1 MAYISLLLPAF
12 HLSTTDINEI
22 SKQCSLQFNLSQ
34 DKFELLKI
42 KNNSTQINYGIKFNE
57 SYLSLSSIEDL
68 IYQKNCMQS
77 LSEKVFESLYSMN
90 QKLNEVIN
98 SFKKD
103 IVNDNNKLKEL
114 ISKQIDYSDNFR
126 LNTEKT
132 LNKIKDEFKNI
143 VQELETLKN
152 KSNSKDDFNN
162 NLNFKDIENSLDII
176 NNTNININENG
187 DLNKEKN
194 NLYNSLNGNM
204 IK

>member
-34 DKFELLKI
+34 DKFELLEI

-103 IVNDNNKLKEL
+103 IVN
-114 ISKQIDYSDNFR
+114 
-126 LNTEKT
+126 
-132 LNKIKDEFKNI
+132 KIKDEFKNI

-187 DLNKEKN
+187 NLNKEKN

>member
-34 DKFELLKI
+34 DKFELLEI

-143 VQELETLKN
+143 VQELESLKN

-162 NLNFKDIENSLDII
+162 NLKFKNIENSLDII
-176 NNTNININENG
+176 NNTNINISENSN
-187 DLNKEKN
+187 LNKEKN

>member
-187 DLNKEKN
+187 GLNKEKN

>member
-1 MAYISLLLPAF
+1 MSYISLLLPAF
-12 HLSTTDINEI
+12 HLCTTDINEI
-22 SKQCSLQFNLSQ
+22 SKQCSLQFNLPQ
-34 DKFELLKI
+34 DKFELLEI
-42 KNNSTQINYGIKFNE
+42 KNNTSQINYGIKFNE

-77 LSEKVFESLYSMN
+77 LSEKVFESLHSMN

-98 SFKKD
+98 SFKND
-103 IVNDNNKLKEL
+103 IVNDNQKLKEL
-114 ISKQIDYSDNFR
+114 LSKQIDYSDNFR

-132 LNKIKDEFKNI
+132 LNKIQDEFKNI

-176 NNTNININENG
+176 NKTNITDNGVVEN
-187 DLNKEKN
+187 DKKNLN
-194 NLYNSLNGNM
+194 NSLNDNI

>member
-1 MAYISLLLPAF
+1 MSYISLLLPAF
-12 HLSTTDINEI
+12 HLCTTDINEI
-22 SKQCSLQFNLSQ
+22 SKQCSLQFNLPQ
-34 DKFELLKI
+34 DKFELLEI
-42 KNNSTQINYGIKFNE
+42 KNNTSQINYGIKFNE
-57 SYLSLSSIEDL
+57 SYFSLSSIEDL

-77 LSEKVFESLYSMN
+77 LSEKVFESLHSMN

-98 SFKKD
+98 SFKND
-103 IVNDNNKLKEL
+103 IVNDNQKLKEL
-114 ISKQIDYSDNFR
+114 LSKQIDYSDNFR

-176 NNTNININENG
+176 NKTNITDNGVVEN
-187 DLNKEKN
+187 DKKNLN
-194 NLYNSLNGNM
+194 NSLNDNI

>member
-1 MAYISLLLPAF
+1 MSYISLLLPAF
-12 HLSTTDINEI
+12 HLCTTDINEI
-22 SKQCSLQFNLSQ
+22 SKQCSLQFNLPQ
-34 DKFELLKI
+34 DKFELLEI
-42 KNNSTQINYGIKFNE
+42 KNNTSQINYGIKFNE

-77 LSEKVFESLYSMN
+77 LSEKVFESLHSMN

-98 SFKKD
+98 SFKND
-103 IVNDNNKLKEL
+103 IVNDNQKLKEFL
-114 ISKQIDYSDNFR
+114 SKQIDYSDNFR

-176 NNTNININENG
+176 NKTNITDNGVVEN
-187 DLNKEKN
+187 DKKNLN
-194 NLYNSLNGNM
+194 NSLNDNI

>member
-1 MAYISLLLPAF
+1 MSYISLLLPAF
-12 HLSTTDINEI
+12 HLCTTDINEI
-22 SKQCSLQFNLSQ
+22 SKQCSLQFNLPQ
-34 DKFELLKI
+34 DKFELLEI
-42 KNNSTQINYGIKFNE
+42 KNNTSQINYGVKFNE

-77 LSEKVFESLYSMN
+77 LSEKVFESLHSMN

-98 SFKKD
+98 SFKND
-103 IVNDNNKLKEL
+103 IVNDNQKLKEL
-114 ISKQIDYSDNFR
+114 LSKQIDYSDNFR

-176 NNTNININENG
+176 NKTNITDNGVVEN
-187 DLNKEKN
+187 DKKNLN
-194 NLYNSLNGNM
+194 NSLNDNI

>member
-1 MAYISLLLPAF
+1 MSYISLLLPAF
-12 HLSTTDINEI
+12 HLCTTDINEI
-22 SKQCSLQFNLSQ
+22 SKQCSLQFNLPQ
-34 DKFELLKI
+34 DKFELLEI
-42 KNNSTQINYGIKFNE
+42 KNNTSQINYGIKFNE

-77 LSEKVFESLYSMN
+77 LSEKVFESLHSMN

-98 SFKKD
+98 SFKND
-103 IVNDNNKLKEL
+103 IINDNQKLKEL
-114 ISKQIDYSDNFR
+114 LSKQIDYSDNFR

-176 NNTNININENG
+176 NKTNITDNGVVEN
-187 DLNKEKN
+187 DKKNLN
-194 NLYNSLNGNM
+194 NSLNDNI

>member
-1 MAYISLLLPAF
+1 MSYISLLLPAF
-12 HLSTTDINEI
+12 HLCTTDINEI
-22 SKQCSLQFNLSQ
+22 SKQCSLQFNLPQ
-34 DKFELLKI
+34 DKFELLEI
-42 KNNSTQINYGIKFNE
+42 KNNTSQINYGIKFNE

-77 LSEKVFESLYSMN
+77 LSEKVFESLHSMN

-98 SFKKD
+98 SFKND
-103 IVNDNNKLKEL
+103 IINDNQKLKEL
-114 ISKQIDYSDNFR
+114 LSKQIDYSDNFR

-176 NNTNININENG
+176 NKTNITDNGGVEN
-187 DLNKEKN
+187 DKKNLN
-194 NLYNSLNGNM
+194 NSLNDNI

>member
-34 DKFELLKI
+34 DKFELLEI

-103 IVNDNNKLKEL
+103 IANDNNKLKEL
-114 ISKQIDYSDNFR
+114 LSKQIDYSDNFR

-176 NNTNININENG
+176 NKTNITDNGGVEN
-187 DLNKEKN
+187 DKKNLN
-194 NLYNSLNGNM
+194 NSLNDNI

>member
-12 HLSTTDINEI
+12 HLGTTDINEI

-34 DKFELLKI
+34 DKFELLEI

-57 SYLSLSSIEDL
+57 SYLSLSAIEDL

-98 SFKKD
+98 TFKKN

-114 ISKQIDYSDNFR
+114 LSKQIDYSDNFR

-162 NLNFKDIENSLDII
+162 NLNFRGVENSLDII
-176 NNTNININENG
+176 NNTKINENSC
-187 DLNKEKN
+187 LNKENN
-194 NLYNSLNGNM
+194 NLNHSLNGNM

>member
-1 MAYISLLLPAF
+1 MSYISLLLPAF
-12 HLSTTDINEI
+12 HLCTTDINEI
-22 SKQCSLQFNLSQ
+22 SKQCSLQFNLPQ
-34 DKFELLKI
+34 DKFELLEI
-42 KNNSTQINYGIKFNE
+42 KNNTSQINYGIKFNE

-77 LSEKVFESLYSMN
+77 LSEKVFESLHSMN

-98 SFKKD
+98 SFKND
-103 IVNDNNKLKEL
+103 IVNDNQKLKEFL
-114 ISKQIDYSDNFR
+114 SKQIDYSDNFR

-162 NLNFKDIENSLDII
+162 ILNFKDIENSLDII
-176 NNTNININENG
+176 NKTNITDNGVVEN
-187 DLNKEKN
+187 DKKNLN
-194 NLYNSLNGNM
+194 NSLNDNI

>member
-1 MAYISLLLPAF
+1 MSYISLLLPAF
-12 HLSTTDINEI
+12 HLGTTDINEI
-22 SKQCSLQFNLSQ
+22 SKQCSLQFNLPQ
-34 DKFELLKI
+34 DKFELLEI
-42 KNNSTQINYGIKFNE
+42 KNNTSQINYGIKFNE

-77 LSEKVFESLYSMN
+77 LSEKVFESLHSMN

-98 SFKKD
+98 SFKND
-103 IVNDNNKLKEL
+103 IVNDNQKLKEL
-114 ISKQIDYSDNFR
+114 LSKQIDYSDNFR

-176 NNTNININENG
+176 NKTNITDNGGVEN
-187 DLNKEKN
+187 DKKNLN
-194 NLYNSLNGNM
+194 NSLNDNI

>member
-1 MAYISLLLPAF
+1 MSYISLLLPAF
-12 HLSTTDINEI
+12 HLCTTDINEV
-22 SKQCSLQFNLSQ
+22 SKQCSLQFNLPQ
-34 DKFELLKI
+34 DKFELLEI
-42 KNNSTQINYGIKFNE
+42 KNNTSQINYGIKFNE

-77 LSEKVFESLYSMN
+77 LSEKVFESLHSMN

-98 SFKKD
+98 SFKND
-103 IVNDNNKLKEL
+103 IVNDNQKLKEL
-114 ISKQIDYSDNFR
+114 LSKQIDYSDNFR

-176 NNTNININENG
+176 NKTNITDNGVVEN
-187 DLNKEKN
+187 DKKNLN
-194 NLYNSLNGNM
+194 NSLNDNI

>member
-1 MAYISLLLPAF
+1 MSYISLLLPAF
-12 HLSTTDINEI
+12 HLCTTDINEI
-22 SKQCSLQFNLSQ
+22 SKQCSLQFNLPQ
-34 DKFELLKI
+34 DKFELLEI
-42 KNNSTQINYGIKFNE
+42 KNNTSQINYGIKFNE

-77 LSEKVFESLYSMN
+77 LSEKVFESLHSMN

-98 SFKKD
+98 SFKND
-103 IVNDNNKLKEL
+103 IVNDNQKLKEL
-114 ISKQIDYSDNFR
+114 LSKQIDYSDNFR

-176 NNTNININENG
+176 NKTNITDNGCVEN
-187 DLNKEKN
+187 DKKNLN
-194 NLYNSLNGNM
+194 NSLNDNI

>member
-1 MAYISLLLPAF
+1 MSYISLLLPAF
-12 HLSTTDINEI
+12 HLCTTDINEI
-22 SKQCSLQFNLSQ
+22 SKQCSLQFNLPQ
-34 DKFELLKI
+34 DKFELLEI
-42 KNNSTQINYGIKFNE
+42 KNNTSLINYGIKFNE
-57 SYLSLSSIEDL
+57 SYFSLSSIEDL

-77 LSEKVFESLYSMN
+77 LSEKVFESLHSMN

-98 SFKKD
+98 SFKND
-103 IVNDNNKLKEL
+103 IVNDNQKLKEL
-114 ISKQIDYSDNFR
+114 LSKQIDYSDNFR

-176 NNTNININENG
+176 NKTNITDNGVVEN
-187 DLNKEKN
+187 DKKNLN
-194 NLYNSLNGNM
+194 NSLNDNI

>member
-1 MAYISLLLPAF
+1 MSYISLLLPAF
-12 HLSTTDINEI
+12 HLCTTDINEI
-22 SKQCSLQFNLSQ
+22 SKQCSLQFNLPQ
-34 DKFELLKI
+34 DKFELLEI
-42 KNNSTQINYGIKFNE
+42 KNNTSQINYGIKFNE

-77 LSEKVFESLYSMN
+77 LSEKVFESLHSMN

-98 SFKKD
+98 SFKND
-103 IVNDNNKLKEL
+103 IVNDNQKLKEFL
-114 ISKQIDYSDNFR
+114 SKQIDYSDNFR

-176 NNTNININENG
+176 NKTNITDNGGVEN
-187 DLNKEKN
+187 DKKNLN
-194 NLYNSLNGNM
+194 NSLNDNI

>member
-34 DKFELLKI
+34 DKFELLEI

-103 IVNDNNKLKEL
+103 IINDNNKLKEL

-143 VQELETLKN
+143 VQELESLKN

-162 NLNFKDIENSLDII
+162 NLKFKNIENSLDII
-176 NNTNININENG
+176 NNTNIPENYT
-187 DLNKEKN
+187 LNKEKS
-194 NLYNSLNGNM
+194 NLNNSLNGNM

>member
-1 MAYISLLLPAF
+1 MSYISLLLPAF
-12 HLSTTDINEI
+12 HLNTTDISEI
-22 SKQCSLQFNLSQ
+22 TKQCSIQFDLAPE
-34 DKFELLKI
+34 KFEVLEINDKT
-42 KNNSTQINYGIKFNE
+42 SQMNYGIKFNE

-176 NNTNININENG
+176 NKTNITDNGVVEN
-187 DLNKEKN
+187 DKKNLN
-194 NLYNSLNGNM
+194 NSLNDNI

>member
-1 MAYISLLLPAF
+1 MSYISLLLPAF
-12 HLSTTDINEI
+12 HLCTTDINEI
-22 SKQCSLQFNLSQ
+22 SKQCSLQFNLPQ
-34 DKFELLKI
+34 DKFELLEI
-42 KNNSTQINYGIKFNE
+42 KNNTSQINYGIKFNE
-57 SYLSLSSIEDL
+57 SYFSLSSIEDL

-77 LSEKVFESLYSMN
+77 LSEKVFESLHSMN

-98 SFKKD
+98 SFKND
-103 IVNDNNKLKEL
+103 IVNDNQKLKEFL
-114 ISKQIDYSDNFR
+114 SKQIDYSDNFR

-176 NNTNININENG
+176 NKTNITDNGVVEN
-187 DLNKEKN
+187 DKKNLN
-194 NLYNSLNGNM
+194 NSLNDNI

>member
-12 HLSTTDINEI
+12 HLGTTDINEI

-34 DKFELLKI
+34 DKFELLEI

-57 SYLSLSSIEDL
+57 SYLSLSAIEDL

-77 LSEKVFESLYSMN
+77 LSEKVFESLHSMN

-98 SFKKD
+98 SFKND
-103 IVNDNNKLKEL
+103 IVNDNQKLKEL
-114 ISKQIDYSDNFR
+114 LSKQIDYSDNFR
-126 LNTEKT
+126 LNAEKT

-176 NNTNININENG
+176 NKTNITDNGGVEN
-187 DLNKEKN
+187 DKKNLN
-194 NLYNSLNGNM
+194 NSLNDNI

>member
-1 MAYISLLLPAF
+1 MSYISLLLPAF
-12 HLSTTDINEI
+12 HLCTTDINEI
-22 SKQCSLQFNLSQ
+22 SKQCSLQFNLPQ
-34 DKFELLKI
+34 DKFELLEI
-42 KNNSTQINYGIKFNE
+42 KNNTSQINYGIKFNE

-77 LSEKVFESLYSMN
+77 LSEKVFESLHSMN

-98 SFKKD
+98 SFKND
-103 IVNDNNKLKEL
+103 IVNDNQKLKEFL
-114 ISKQIDYSDNFR
+114 SKQIDYSDNFR

-162 NLNFKDIENSLDII
+162 ILNFKDIENSLDII
-176 NNTNININENG
+176 NKTNITDNDVVEN
-187 DLNKEKN
+187 DKKNLN
-194 NLYNSLNGNM
+194 NSLNDNI

>member
-34 DKFELLKI
+34 DKFELLEI

-143 VQELETLKN
+143 IQELETLKN

>member
-34 DKFELLKI
+34 DKFELLEI

-57 SYLSLSSIEDL
+57 SYLSLSAIEDL

-98 SFKKD
+98 TFKKN

-114 ISKQIDYSDNFR
+114 LSKQIDYSDNFR

-152 KSNSKDDFNN
+152 KSNSKDDCNN

-176 NNTNININENG
+176 NNTKINENG
-187 DLNKEKN
+187 CLNKEKN
-194 NLYNSLNGNM
+194 NLNHSLNGNM

>member
-1 MAYISLLLPAF
+1 MSYISLLLPAF
-12 HLSTTDINEI
+12 HLCTTDINEI
-22 SKQCSLQFNLSQ
+22 SKQCSLQFNLPQ
-34 DKFELLKI
+34 DKFELLEI
-42 KNNSTQINYGIKFNE
+42 KSNTSQINYGIKFNE

-77 LSEKVFESLYSMN
+77 LSEKVFESLHSMN

-98 SFKKD
+98 SFKND
-103 IVNDNNKLKEL
+103 IVNDNQKLKEL
-114 ISKQIDYSDNFR
+114 LSKQIDYSDNFR

-176 NNTNININENG
+176 NKTNITDNGNIEN
-187 DLNKEKN
+187 DKKNLN
-194 NLYNSLNGNM
+194 NSLNDN
-204 IK
+204 IVK

>member
-34 DKFELLKI
+34 DKFELLEI

-98 SFKKD
+98 TFKKN

-114 ISKQIDYSDNFR
+114 LSKQIDYSDNFR

>member
-34 DKFELLKI
+34 DKFELLEI
-42 KNNSTQINYGIKFNE
+42 KNNSSQINYGIKFNE

-114 ISKQIDYSDNFR
+114 LSKQIDYSDNFR

-176 NNTNININENG
+176 NNTKINENG
-187 DLNKEKN
+187 NLNKEKN
-194 NLYNSLNGNM
+194 NLNHSLNGNM

>member
-34 DKFELLKI
+34 DKFELLEI

-114 ISKQIDYSDNFR
+114 LSKQIDYSDNFR

-194 NLYNSLNGNM
+194 NLYNSLNGSM

>member
-34 DKFELLKI
+34 DKFELLEI

>member
-1 MAYISLLLPAF
+1 MSYISLLLPAF
-12 HLSTTDINEI
+12 HLCTTDINEI
-22 SKQCSLQFNLSQ
+22 IKQCSLQFNLSQ
-34 DKFELLKI
+34 DKFELLEI

-57 SYLSLSSIEDL
+57 SYLSLSAIEDL

-90 QKLNEVIN
+90 QKLNEAIN

-103 IVNDNNKLKEL
+103 IINDNNKLKEL
-114 ISKQIDYSDNFR
+114 LSKQIDYSDNFR

-143 VQELETLKN
+143 VQELESLKN

-162 NLNFKDIENSLDII
+162 NLKFKNIENSLDII
-176 NNTNININENG
+176 NNTNIPENCT
-187 DLNKEKN
+187 LNKEKN
-194 NLYNSLNGNM
+194 NLNNSLNGNM